1 MGQSF
6 LVLGPSEELRKASN
20 HIVYKIRGD
29 EFGLTAIEVESKL
42 RSKLRENF
50 EVNNT
55 HHFLSIEQWTNGP
68 TNMHSIASCNLPYI
82 PVLFID
88 L

>member
-1 MGQSF
+1 MILF
-6 LVLGPSEELRKASN
+6 RTYHCMYKMPHCFPGPSEELRKASN

-50 EVNNT
+50 EVSG
-55 HHFLSIEQWTNGP
+55 LK
-68 TNMHSIASCNLPYI
+68 
-82 PVLFID
+82 
-88 L
+88 